1 MGDSEEGPRRRQE
14 HRGDISQ
21 SLPIPLAC
29 VPFIIGRAGA
39 TIKRVAE
46 KTGCKLHIS
55 EQAEHGMGIEWRYIS
70 VRGSIAGVNSA
81 KRFIMMYVWRHG
93 QLNPENAS
101 EPLRERQESPRPRP
115 PQSDEPPQNS

>member
-1 MGDSEEGPRRRQE
+1 MADDSGEFQTPRRRDK
-14 HRGDISQ
+14 DISQ
-21 SLPIPLAC
+21 SLPVPLNC

-55 EQAEHGMGIEWRYIS
+55 DAPDNSMGIDWRYVSI
-70 VRGSIAGVNSA
+70 RGSIAGINSA

-93 QLNPENAS
+93 QLNPAEAS
-101 EPLRERQESPRPRP
+101 DAPPEPAEASAP
-115 PQSDEPPQNS
+115 EPPSE

>member
-1 MGDSEEGPRRRQE
+1 M
-14 HRGDISQ
+14 
-21 SLPIPLAC
+21 PIPLAT

-39 TIKRVAE
+39 TIKRIAE

-55 EQAEHGMGIEWRYIS
+55 EAPENGMGIEWRYIS

-93 QLNPENAS
+93 QLNPEQPS
-101 EPLRERQESPRPRP
+101 EAEE
-115 PQSDEPPQNS
+115 EVAQNN